1 VAFLYIPE
9 YSLKYIKD
17 SVMHMPTIYVFI
29 ISALICYTVFSPEAE
44 AGEIQLGAAS
54 YHFDRDDKWC
64 ESNPLLGYTSDSGL
78 SGIIF
83 RNSLCEWTAF
93 ANRRYVFK
101 SYLHGDLEI
110 ATRCGVYSSQEKY
123 ILGTDF
129 GPLATIEVA
138 YKGVVISYLGEAI
151 SLHLNFRI

>member
-1 VAFLYIPE
+1 M
-9 YSLKYIKD
+9 KYIIAI
-17 SVMHMPTIYVFI
+17 TLLL
-29 ISALICYTVFSPEAE
+29 LIADAR
-44 AGEIQLGAAS
+44 AGSIQLGAAS

-93 ANRRYVFK
+93 ANRRYVYKTF
-101 SYLHGDLEI
+101 LHGDLEL
-110 ATRCGVYSSQEKY
+110 ATRYGVYSSQEKY
-123 ILGTDF
+123 ILGSSI
-129 GPLATIEVA
+129 GPIATVEVK
-138 YKGVVISYLGEAI
+138 YKWFVVSFLGEAL

>member
-1 VAFLYIPE
+1 MKYLTILILAF
-9 YSLKYIKD
+9 SLSFK
-17 SVMHMPTIYVFI
+17 
-29 ISALICYTVFSPEAE
+29 AE
-44 AGEIQLGAAS
+44 AGDIQLGAAS

-64 ESNPLLGYTSDSGL
+64 EANPLLGYTSDKGF

-83 RNSLCEWTAF
+83 KNSLCNWTAF
-93 ANRRYVFK
+93 ANRRYVYK
-101 SYLHGDLEI
+101 SFLNGDLEL
-110 ATRCGVYSSQEKY
+110 ATRYGVYSSQEEY

-129 GPLATIEVA
+129 GPLATFEVA

>member
-1 VAFLYIPE
+1 
-9 YSLKYIKD
+9 
-17 SVMHMPTIYVFI
+17 MHMPTIYVFI
-29 ISALICYTVFSPEAE
+29 VAAILSYIVFSPEAE

-110 ATRCGVYSSQEKY
+110 ATRYGVYSSQEKY

-129 GPLATIEVA
+129 GPLATVEVK
-138 YKGVVISYLGEAI
+138 YKRFVVSFLGEAL
-151 SLHLNFRI
+151 SLHLNFKI

>member
-1 VAFLYIPE
+1 MNKTV
-9 YSLKYIKD
+9 
-17 SVMHMPTIYVFI
+17 VMFVIVM
-29 ISALICYTVFSPEAE
+29 SAYFAMKVE

-110 ATRCGVYSSQEKY
+110 ATRYGVYSSQEKY

>member
-1 VAFLYIPE
+1 MQKPAIDVL
-9 YSLKYIKD
+9 
-17 SVMHMPTIYVFI
+17 I
-29 ISALICYTVFSPEAE
+29 ISALLCFIVFSPEAE

-83 RNSLCEWTAF
+83 KNSLCDWTAF

-101 SYLHGDLEI
+101 SYLHGDIEL
-110 ATRCGVYSSQEKY
+110 ATRYGVYLSQEKN
-123 ILGTDF
+123 ILGSSV
-129 GPLATIEVA
+129 GPIATVEVK
-138 YKGVVISYLGEAI
+138 YKWFVVSFLGEAL
-151 SLHLNFRI
+151 SLHLNFKI